1 MRVHAIAKHLRVSP
15 QKVRLVADQI
25 RGKNVAEAFDI
36 LEYDV
41 QKSAPMVRK
50 VLDSA
55 VSNAETKWGADV
67 DELKVAEVYV
77 NDGKRLKRYRAR
89 ARGRG
94 SRIIKRMCHVTVA
107 VSDNRDD

>member
-1 MRVHAIAKHLRVSP
+1 MRVHAISKHLRVSP
-15 QKVRLVADQI
+15 QKVRLVANQI

-36 LEYDV
+36 LEYDI

-77 NDGKRLKRYRAR
+77 NEGKRLKRYRAR

-94 SRIIKRMCHVTVA
+94 SRIIKRMSHVTVT